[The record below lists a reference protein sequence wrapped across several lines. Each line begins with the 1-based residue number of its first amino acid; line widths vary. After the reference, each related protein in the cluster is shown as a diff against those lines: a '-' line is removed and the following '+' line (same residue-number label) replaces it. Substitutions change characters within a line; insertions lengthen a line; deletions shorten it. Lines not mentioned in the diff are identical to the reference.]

1 MKVSYEE
8 GLANYFGL
16 QRRGGTGDRLVLSVR
31 AKGNAGQL
39 LSSEITFD
47 SFNTPI
53 EANSDLDPA
62 LNYKMKSIDGAEVD
76 LNSYKGK
83 VVLVVNVA
91 SKCGLTGQYKQLQ
104 ELHDKYAD
112 KGLVIL
118 GFPCNQYL
126 GQEPG
131 SEEQIKTFCETKYG
145 VKFPMF
151 ANVDVNGDGACALYK
166 QLTSLE
172 LPPVG
177 KGAISWNF
185 EKFLLN
191 REGQPIARF
200 SPRTKPDDAKVI
212 EAIKMALGK

>member
-1 MKVSYEE
+1 MLKLL
-8 GLANYFGL
+8 LATSLFL
-16 QRRGGTGDRLVLSVR
+16 LVGAFFFSGSSSS
-31 AKGNAGQL
+31 AK
-39 LSSEITFD
+39 
-47 SFNTPI
+47 TPI
-53 EANSDLDPA
+53 QAKSDLDPV
-62 LNYKMKSIDGAEVD
+62 LNYKMKSIDGSEVD

-91 SKCGLTGQYKQLQ
+91 SKCGLTPQYKQLQ
-104 ELHDKYAD
+104 ELYDKYAD

-118 GFPCNQYL
+118 GFPCNQFL

-131 SEEQIKTFCETKYG
+131 NEEQIKTFCETKYG

-151 ANVDVNGDGACALYK
+151 AKVDVNGDGACDLYK

-200 SPRTKPDDAKVI
+200 SPRMKPDDAKVI
-212 EAIKMALGK
+212 EAIEMALGK

>member
-1 MKVSYEE
+1 MFK
-8 GLANYFGL
+8 LL
-16 QRRGGTGDRLVLSVR
+16 LVAS
-31 AKGNAGQL
+31 AL
-39 LSSEITFD
+39 LLVGAFFFSGSSG
-47 SFNTPI
+47 SANTPI
-53 EANSDLDPA
+53 QLHSGLGSALDF
-62 LNYKMKSIDGAEVD
+62 KMKSIDGEEVD

-83 VVLVVNVA
+83 VVMIVNVA
-91 SKCGLTGQYKQLQ
+91 SKCGLTPQYKQLQ
-104 ELHDKYAD
+104 ELHEKYAD

-118 GFPCNQYL
+118 GFPCNQFL

-151 ANVDVNGDGACALYK
+151 AKVDVNGDGACDLYK
-166 QLTSLE
+166 HLTGLK

-177 KGAISWNF
+177 DGAISWNF

-191 REGQPIARF
+191 REGEPIARF

-212 EAIKMALGK
+212 EALEMALGQ

>member
-1 MKVSYEE
+1 MLK
-8 GLANYFGL
+8 LL
-16 QRRGGTGDRLVLSVR
+16 
-31 AKGNAGQL
+31 L
-39 LSSEITFD
+39 LSSLLLLVGAFFFSGSSSTA
-47 SFNTPI
+47 NTPI
-53 EANSDLDPA
+53 QPDSDLDPV
-62 LNYKMKSIDGAEVD
+62 LDFKMKSIDGSEVD

-83 VVLVVNVA
+83 VVLIVNVA

-118 GFPCNQYL
+118 GFPCNQFL

-151 ANVDVNGDGACALYK
+151 AKIDVNGDRACDLYK
-166 QLTSLE
+166 RLTSLE

-177 KGAISWNF
+177 TGAVSWNF

-191 REGQPIARF
+191 REGKPIARF

-212 EAIKMALGK
+212 EAIEMALGK

>member
-1 MKVSYEE
+1 MLKLL
-8 GLANYFGL
+8 LATSLFL
-16 QRRGGTGDRLVLSVR
+16 LVGAFFFS
-31 AKGNAGQL
+31 G
-39 LSSEITFD
+39 SS
-47 SFNTPI
+47 SSSKTPI
-53 EANSDLDPA
+53 QAKSDLDPV
-62 LNYKMKSIDGAEVD
+62 LNYKMKSIDGSEVD

-91 SKCGLTGQYKQLQ
+91 SKCGLTPQYKQLQ
-104 ELHDKYAD
+104 ELYDKYAD

-118 GFPCNQYL
+118 GFPCNQFL

-131 SEEQIKTFCETKYG
+131 NEEQIKTFCETKYG

-151 ANVDVNGDGACALYK
+151 AKVDVNGDGACDLYK

-200 SPRTKPDDAKVI
+200 SPRMKPDDAKVI
-212 EAIKMALGK
+212 EAIEMALGK

>member
-1 MKVSYEE
+1 MLK
-8 GLANYFGL
+8 LL
-16 QRRGGTGDRLVLSVR
+16 LVTSLF
-31 AKGNAGQL
+31 L
-39 LSSEITFD
+39 LVGAFFFSGSSN
-47 SFNTPI
+47 SANTPI

-118 GFPCNQYL
+118 GFPCNQFL

-151 ANVDVNGDGACALYK
+151 AKVEVNGDGACALYK

-191 REGQPIARF
+191 RDGQPIARF

-212 EAIKMALGK
+212 EAIEMALGK